1 MQGLYFNAICELKK
15 IIDDIL
21 VVFLKKLIQNGSAV
35 VSHVEASMLL
45 LSATQ
50 YHTNVKKSEFGL
62 NAVLTAYAELRCKT
76 GEREAG

>member
-1 MQGLYFNAICELKK
+1 
-15 IIDDIL
+15 
-21 VVFLKKLIQNGSAV
+21 
-35 VSHVEASMLL
+35 MLL